1 MVYAL
6 TPAIL
11 KGSFLNRCNQTAVSN
26 ISTMFRQISESE
38 MTNSYFVFAAM
49 QKKVFRVLATDFC
62 CWFPISLMAVLS
74 INGVPISN
82 TAYAVSAIVLLPI
95 NSALNPIV
103 YSNAI
108 DVLSDSVRR
117 RKTLKT
123 LFTTVQVGT
132 SNLPKSS
139 PTPVRTQ
146 SKEQECGSGIAGSVE
161 SLASDLSKETN
172 SAKLNNASN
181 SEENRSANKRDLED
195 VSL

>member
-1 MVYAL
+1 
-6 TPAIL
+6 
-11 KGSFLNRCNQTAVSN
+11 
-26 ISTMFRQISESE
+26 MFRQISEAKI
-38 MTNSYFVFAAM
+38 VFEAM

-108 DVLSDSVRR
+108 DVLSDPVRR

-123 LFTTVQVGT
+123 LFTTVQVIT
-132 SNLPKSS
+132 STLPKSS

-146 SKEQECGSGIAGSVE
+146 STEQECGSGIAGSVE

-172 SAKLNNASN
+172 FAKLNNALN
-181 SEENRSANKRDLED
+181 SEENECANKRDLED